1 MKRTKE
7 GKDHGEPHV
16 VPLPTQAVALLRD
29 LVPVPGGGHLVF
41 PGQRSHDRPI
51 SDKSLR
57 TALLSMGYGPQ
68 FQTWHGFRATARTML
83 AERLDLDL
91 LVIKAQLAHSVR
103 DANGRAY
110 NRTQYLVHRWT
121 MMQAWADYLDRLRLR
136 DHGGIE
142 HKVVLRD
149 LAMAR
154 ELASR
159 FRAGPVRVHVHG
171 TWFEGVGEHPRAQ

>member
-1 MKRTKE
+1 M
-7 GKDHGEPHV
+7 
-16 VPLPTQAVALLRD
+16 
-29 LVPVPGGGHLVF
+29 
-41 PGQRSHDRPI
+41 
-51 SDKSLR
+51 
-57 TALLSMGYGPQ
+57 
-68 FQTWHGFRATARTML
+68 
-83 AERLDLDL
+83 
-91 LVIKAQLAHSVR
+91 LVIKAHLAHSVR

-159 FRAGPVRVHVHG
+159 FRAGLVRVHVHG
-171 TWFEGVGEHPRAQ
+171 TWRRTVEGKWEAHQVYADCIEELDDLSAKEVFAEETGRADAQIPQRNTGKPGLF